1 MTALLVVS
9 GLVLWVGLTLLFAEL
24 RWFARPSLV
33 DRLGPYVPGAA
44 GTRGWSGILSV
55 ETFREAV
62 GPAARGIGEAF
73 SRLFGVSEELD
84 RKLRRIH
91 SEVDVTEFRV
101 RQVGW
106 SLAAL
111 LTGTLFSVAL
121 RPPAPLALLFTLGA
135 LLLAFLLL
143 EQQVATAST
152 RWQRSVHLELPVVA
166 EQVAML
172 LGAGYSL
179 VGALDRVARRG
190 QGAVARDLRRVL
202 ARVRHGVAEER
213 ALQEW
218 AELADVASVDRFVSV
233 LALNRE
239 ASDLG
244 RLIAEEA
251 RAIRADVQRGLV
263 EQLERRGQQVWIPV
277 TVATLLPGVIFIAIP
292 FTRALDGF
300 LGR

>member
-1 MTALLVVS
+1 MILVLLSGLALWL
-9 GLVLWVGLTLLFAEL
+9 GLVLLLAEL
-24 RWFARPSLV
+24 RWFSRRTLAA
-33 DRLGPYVPGAA
+33 RLGPYVPGGMGA
-44 GTRGWSGILSV
+44 RSWSGVLSV

-62 GPAARGIGEAF
+62 GPIARGLGEGF

-91 SEVDVTEFRV
+91 SRLDVTDFRV

-111 LTGTLFSVAL
+111 FVGAL
-121 RPPAPLALLFTLGA
+121 LSAAVRPPAPIALLFTLGG

-143 EQQVATAST
+143 EQQVASAST
-152 RWQRSVHLELPVVA
+152 RWKRSVHLELPVVA

-179 VGALDRVARRG
+179 AAALDRVAGRG
-190 QGAVARDLRRVL
+190 QGAVSLDLRRVL
-202 ARVRHGVAEER
+202 TRIRQGLDEER

-218 AELADVASVDRFVSV
+218 AELADVPSVDRLVSV

-251 RAIRADVQRGLV
+251 RAIRRDVQRELV
-263 EQLERRGQQVWIPV
+263 ERLERRGQQVWIPV

-292 FTRALDGF
+292 FLRALRGF
-300 LGR
+300 IGS